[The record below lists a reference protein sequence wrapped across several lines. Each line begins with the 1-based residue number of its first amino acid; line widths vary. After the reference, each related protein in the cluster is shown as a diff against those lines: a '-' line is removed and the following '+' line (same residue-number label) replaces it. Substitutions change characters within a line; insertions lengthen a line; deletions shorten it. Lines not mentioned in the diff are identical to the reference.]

1 MSYENTVIKAKIFAN
16 SFSRNKNLPY
26 ICTNLKIKGMS
37 IYLAQ
42 NVNEI
47 IIGEVETENGNKGQL
62 VKMMDLDARNTSG
75 YIGDGVFYKIMPF
88 EIQVHKSDSNSWI
101 DSEGNRW
108 ELKNVQ

>member
-1 MSYENTVIKAKIFAN
+1 
-16 SFSRNKNLPY
+16 
-26 ICTNLKIKGMS
+26 MS

-101 DSEGNRW
+101 DLEGNRW
-108 ELKNVQ
+108 ELKNIQ